1 MSKKELLE
9 KVVKE
14 EKITKEQV
22 AEALSVPAEIEP
34 LIYCGPTIRNGEL
47 QQFAV
52 FMGKLP
58 QHIEKLTEEEIA
70 IKELLVPIK
79 DLASVRS
86 NIHKRGTREH
96 LLFEKAL
103 GYARGGNK

>member
-1 MSKKELLE
+1 MSKKEVIE
-9 KVVKE
+9 KV
-14 EKITKEQV
+14 TKEQV
-22 AEALSVPAEIEP
+22 AEVLSVPEKIET

-47 QQFAV
+47 QQYAV

-58 QHIEKLTEEEIA
+58 QHIEKLTKEEIA

-86 NIHKRGTREH
+86 NIYKKGTREH
-96 LLFEKAL
+96 LLFQKAL